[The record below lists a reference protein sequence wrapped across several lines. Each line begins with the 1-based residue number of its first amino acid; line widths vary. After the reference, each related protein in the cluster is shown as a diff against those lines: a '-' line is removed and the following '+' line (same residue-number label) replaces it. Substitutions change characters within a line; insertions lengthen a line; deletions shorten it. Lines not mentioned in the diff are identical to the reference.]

1 VVVVVVVVVPVTPKK
16 TPPPSPTKP
25 VTRELIFRPSRVC
38 EGIDMALLSSF

>member
-1 VVVVVVVVVPVTPKK
+1 MQTGLSAGGWEAYLKIYMPG
-16 TPPPSPTKP
+16 SSR